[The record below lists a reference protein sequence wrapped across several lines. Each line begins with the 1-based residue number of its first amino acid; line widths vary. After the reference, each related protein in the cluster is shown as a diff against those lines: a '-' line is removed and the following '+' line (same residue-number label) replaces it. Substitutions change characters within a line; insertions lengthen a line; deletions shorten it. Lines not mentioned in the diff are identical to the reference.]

1 MLLLREIKDPSRIFY
16 SPRGVRRQATASV
29 SVHAVMRILISGES
43 NVLRIASLQSCTG
56 IQAGVFAG
64 CVVVTDE
71 LLTFDEPTAGPT
83 SG

>member
-1 MLLLREIKDPSRIFY
+1 
-16 SPRGVRRQATASV
+16 
-29 SVHAVMRILISGES
+29 MRILISGES

-64 CVVVTDE
+64 GVVVTDE

-83 SG
+83 SF